1 MADAWITYR
10 ELADALGISLP
21 AAQARARRNVRLG
34 RWRHRTDND
43 ALKTARVLVTSDD
56 LAAMRQEAN
65 RATHPPTSPAAL
77 GDTTAYVNSTLQA
90 ELKANHEALAAQRDR
105 ADKAEARADRAES

>member
-1 MADAWITYR
+1 MTDAWMTYR
-10 ELADALGISLP
+10 ELADALGISVP

-43 ALKTARVLVTSDD
+43 AMKTARVLVAADD

-65 RATHPPTSPAAL
+65 RATKSPTSPATS
-77 GDTTAYVNSTLQA
+77 GDTTPL
-90 ELKANHEALAAQRDR
+90 
-105 ADKAEARADRAES
+105 